1 MKQHPAVLEL
11 YQIIQEENL
20 ELRETLF
27 KEWKANWI
35 ACVEK
40 TQYVVNKS
48 VMSTD
53 DTDFT
58 WYKVAEM
65 CAEELIDENISINTT
80 TNNSFSCEVYALRS
94 SSGKLKENTKG
105 LKKAR

>member
-1 MKQHPAVLEL
+1 MKEHPAVLEL
-11 YQIIQEENL
+11 HHIIQEENL
-20 ELRETLF
+20 ELREESL
-27 KEWKANWI
+27 KDWI
-35 ACVEK
+35 ATWLAHVEK

-48 VMSTD
+48 VMSSD

-94 SSGKLKENTKG
+94 RSGKLKENTKG
-105 LKKAR
+105 IKKAR